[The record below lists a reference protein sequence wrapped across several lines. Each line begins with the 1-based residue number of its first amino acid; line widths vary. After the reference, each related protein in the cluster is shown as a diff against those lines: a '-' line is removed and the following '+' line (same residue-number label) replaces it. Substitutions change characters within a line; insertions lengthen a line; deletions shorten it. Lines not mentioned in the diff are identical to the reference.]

1 MGRELWSTKC
11 WMGGCSSLFVIGF
24 ESDTLQ
30 PKAAVLNRFC
40 FRTRFLCR
48 TLSDDW
54 WSNMEI
60 KLFSKIWSIQKL
72 TFTFNNLLII
82 GFYKCFSL
90 MACLFFLC
98 GFGLWYL
105 MKSQMSCILSML
117 AFSYWTHYEFD
128 WIYVHFNNKRKCF
141 ALCLTLK

>member
-40 FRTRFLCR
+40 LRTQFLCR
-48 TLSDDW
+48 TLRDDW
-54 WSNMEI
+54 WSNMVT

-72 TFTFNNLLII
+72 TFTFIIIICLLLGSINVSLWWLV
-82 GFYKCFSL
+82 FSF
-90 MACLFFLC
+90 CVVLF
-98 GFGLWYL
+98 

-117 AFSYWTHYEFD
+117 ASSYWTHYEFD